1 MADYTKEELSPLFVL
16 RSEGGNHGGW
26 DDGVSDGDRNSDSGS
41 NSNRGSDG
49 DRNSDSGGESDSVRN
64 EDDEE
69 E

>member
-1 MADYTKEELSPLFVL
+1 M
-16 RSEGGNHGGW
+16 
-26 DDGVSDGDRNSDSGS
+26 SDGDRNSDSGS
-41 NSNRGSDG
+41 NSNSGSDG